1 MKIIQ
6 LFLLV
11 FIFSFGSQAI
21 AKEKQSEESIKNA
34 IQKFIA
40 TKLPTETNYTTK
52 LSQIDNRLHLPLCKE
67 SLTIFTRNH
76 LINPGRNS
84 VGVKCNTKKKW
95 MIYTSVTVNIFKD
108 VIILKQPVRRGDI
121 ITKDILLT
129 EKRNISKLRSGFFST
144 HQRIVNKQATR
155 NLAMGTV
162 INQSNITE
170 PKLIKRGEK
179 VTIKA
184 SSKNLEISVAGV
196 ALMDGI
202 KKQNIRVK
210 NVTTNK
216 TIMATVEKQGLVVV
230 MF

>member
-6 LFLLV
+6 LLLLAFLLSV
-11 FIFSFGSQAI
+11 GSLAI
-21 AKEKQSEESIKNA
+21 AMEKQSAESIQNA
-34 IQKFIA
+34 IQQFIA
-40 TKLPTETNYTTK
+40 TKLPIETSYTTK
-52 LSQIDNRLHLPLCKE
+52 LAQIDNRLQLPLCQE
-67 SLTIFTRNH
+67 PLTVFTRNL
-76 LINPGRNS
+76 LITPGRNS
-84 VGVKCNTKKKW
+84 IGVKCKINTKW
-95 MIYTSVTVNIFKD
+95 MIYTSAMVNVFKD

-129 EKRNISKLRSGFFST
+129 EKRNIAKLRSGYFST
-144 HQRIVNKQATR
+144 PQPIVSKQATR
-155 NLAMGTV
+155 NLAIGAV

-184 SSKNLEISVAGV
+184 SSKNLEISVTGI